1 MSFLI
6 HNRNHHPHRSRHWG
20 ISTTTT
26 MITCSLAHWKSLYLA
41 PSVLLFLCNLVL
53 LLLVPLSCL
62 VLCEDDSDDG
72 WLMAQPLSYNNI
84 IGHALRAH
92 HPLTNQ
98 PTSQPTIG
106 NFCSTAVLNRIQ
118 LNLKAPHADWTV
130 HSKASPS
137 VPPSIAH
144 HHHVLLPSFTGATDN
159 QRDRQTDRP
168 DRLWS
173 GVQTMP
179 FAVLRCTN

>member
-26 MITCSLAHWKSLYLA
+26 MITCSLAHWKSLWLA
-41 PSVLLFLCNLVL
+41 PSVLLFICNLVL

-62 VLCEDDSDDG
+62 VLCENDSDDG

-92 HPLTNQ
+92 HPPTNQ

-159 QRDRQTDRP
+159 QTDRQT